1 MPKLPIP
8 TLTFFIAFL
17 LMMLPCLA
25 QSVEHVYQQPED
37 FIKELFK
44 VKPKVKLLTLTKDMQ
59 TEVSSILGHA
69 PRKLRQRYWS
79 EDARTL
85 WILEEIG
92 KVDPITAGFVVKN
105 GRIEQAKVLIYRE
118 HRGMEVRFPAFLKQF
133 TGASLSNGN
142 SLDRKIDGIT
152 GATLS
157 VHAMERMA
165 RTALYFAK
173 LSRTK

>member
-1 MPKLPIP
+1 MPKLSISS
-8 TLTFFIAFL
+8 LTFFIAFL
-17 LMMLPCLA
+17 LMLLPCLA
-25 QSVEHVYQQPED
+25 QAVEHVYQQPEK
-37 FIKELFK
+37 FINEQFK
-44 VKPKVKLLTLTKDMQ
+44 TKPKVKLILLTKEMQ
-59 TEVSSILGHA
+59 SEASRILGHA
-69 PRKLRQRYWS
+69 PRKLRQRYWT
-79 EDARTL
+79 DGARTL

-92 KVDPITAGFVVKN
+92 KTDPITAGFVVKN

-133 TGASLSNGN
+133 SGVSLSTGN

-165 RTALYFAK
+165 RTALYFDK
-173 LSRTK
+173 LSSTK

>member
-1 MPKLPIP
+1 MPKLSLPP
-8 TLTFFIAFL
+8 LTFFIAFL
-17 LMMLPCLA
+17 LILLPSLA
-25 QSVEHVYQQPED
+25 QAIEHVYQQPEE
-37 FIKELFK
+37 FVNEQFK
-44 VKPKVKLLTLTKDMQ
+44 TKPKIKLLLLTQEMQ
-59 TEVSSILGHA
+59 SEVYHILGHA
-69 PRKLRQRYWS
+69 PGKLRQRYWT
-79 EDARTL
+79 EGARTL

-92 KVDPITAGFVVKN
+92 KTEPITAGFIVKN

-133 TGASLSNGN
+133 TGVSLNIGN

-165 RTALYFAK
+165 RVALYFDK

>member
-1 MPKLPIP
+1 MPKLSIP
-8 TLTFFIAFL
+8 PLTFFIACL
-17 LMMLPCLA
+17 LILLPSLA
-25 QSVEHVYQQPED
+25 QAIEHVYQQPEE
-37 FIKELFK
+37 FINERFK
-44 VKPKVKLLTLTKDMQ
+44 AKPKVKLLLLTKEMQ
-59 TEVSSILGHA
+59 SEASRILGHA
-69 PRKLRQRYWS
+69 PRKLRQRYWT
-79 EDARTL
+79 EGAQTV

-92 KVDPITAGFVVKN
+92 KTDPITAGFVVKN

-118 HRGMEVRFPAFLKQF
+118 HRGMEVRSPAFLKQF
-133 TGASLSNGN
+133 SGVSLLVGN

-165 RTALYFAK
+165 RVALYFDK